1 MITKQTRQEGKA
13 MLVNIPV
20 ITMSPEIAFTGT
32 DEEIEKLENQ
42 ENECSAAWR
51 KIIENP
57 DVSAI
62 GFQSGV
68 DYHIVSRCTDNH
80 GEYRLTYFWNDGD
93 KHVMDPSMHE
103 NYDNLEKLLFQLTTF
118 CYGNEIVAEIA

>member
-1 MITKQTRQEGKA
+1 MFT
-13 MLVNIPV
+13 NIPA
-20 ITMSPEIAFTGT
+20 ITIDPEIAFLGT

-57 DVSAI
+57 GFQAI
-62 GFQSGV
+62 GFQTGV
-68 DYHIVSRCTDNH
+68 NYHIVSRCTDNH
-80 GEYRLTYFWNDGD
+80 GKYRLTYFWNDGD
-93 KHVMDPSMHE
+93 KHIMDPSMHE
-103 NYDNLEKLLFQLTTF
+103 NYTDIEKLLFQLTTF

>member
-1 MITKQTRQEGKA
+1 MFIT
-13 MLVNIPV
+13 IPKIDMDPV
-20 ITMSPEIAFTGT
+20 IAFTGS
-32 DEEIEKLENQ
+32 DEEIEKLENL
-42 ENECSAAWR
+42 ENECSAAWQ

-62 GFQSGV
+62 GFQSGI

-80 GEYRLTYFWNDGD
+80 GEYRLTYFWNDGE

-103 NYDNLEKLLFQLTTF
+103 NYENLEKLLFDLTAF
-118 CYGNEIVAEIA
+118 CFDRQIVAEIA